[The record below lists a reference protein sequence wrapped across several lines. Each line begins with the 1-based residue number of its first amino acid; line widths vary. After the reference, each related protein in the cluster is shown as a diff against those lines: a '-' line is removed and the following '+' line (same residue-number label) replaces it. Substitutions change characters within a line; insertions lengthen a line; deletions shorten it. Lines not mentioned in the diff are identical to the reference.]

1 MNYHVFRTIG
11 MRFISALFLLS
22 LLLGSVAKA
31 GILLSEVM
39 FDPDGSENTDEFIE
53 LYNDSAFPQQ
63 LQGWMI
69 TDGSGTD
76 TLDDAG
82 MGLLA
87 LPRQFVLILD
97 PDYIAD
103 QSMTYDGLVP
113 TSALVV
119 TVSNGTFGSRGLSN
133 SNSETISL
141 LSSNGTV
148 VSAYSY
154 SIGNT
159 PGHSDEKVRLAGGNS
174 AENWADSEV
183 RHGTPGFR
191 NSVTPPE
198 FDLGIARFVADP
210 KHPNIGEL
218 FTLYSTV
225 LNSGAHSA
233 GNTIRLSVD
242 SIGSGDYELLFE
254 SSIGIVSPADS
265 LEFMWERRHGG
276 RGIARY
282 RVQLIDGDD
291 DSTNNSA
298 SLLVSS
304 SVAAEGLVINEIQFD
319 PLPNRSEWVELTVA
333 GTTPI
338 SLLDVTFSDGLGISD
353 TSRRY
358 RLPDQLL
365 ESGQFVVLAADS
377 SVFSEQIP
385 IEAVV
390 HVFVSGA
397 PTLNN
402 NGDSLILW
410 DVSGDILDRVDYRP
424 NWGQGG
430 NGVSLERLSLSSES
444 NSPSNWGSSVDMT
457 GSTPGRINSLAL
469 PRSRFETSLSI
480 SPSPFTPNGDGIDD
494 VTEISYVLGT
504 PGGTIDLF
512 VFDLR
517 GRQVRRLAGAQSGL
531 TAGSVIWDGRD
542 DKGFDL
548 PTARYT
554 VLLEAEVNGGMKRE
568 KSTVILAR
576 PQ

>member
-1 MNYHVFRTIG
+1 
-11 MRFISALFLLS
+11 MRFISTLLFVS
-22 LLLGSVAKA
+22 LFLGSVANA

-39 FDPDGSENTDEFIE
+39 FDPDGDESADEFIE
-53 LYNDSAFPQQ
+53 LYNDSAFPLQ

-76 TLDDAG
+76 TLADAG

-87 LPRQFVLILD
+87 LPRQYVLILD
-97 PDYIAD
+97 PDYILD
-103 QSMTYDGLVP
+103 QSLTYDGLVP
-113 TSALVV
+113 ISALVV
-119 TVSNGTFGSRGLSN
+119 TISSRTFGSRGLSN
-133 SNSETISL
+133 SSTETISL
-141 LSSNGTV
+141 LSQNGTV

-154 SIGNT
+154 SIGNI
-159 PGHSDEKVRLAGGNS
+159 PGHSDEKIRLAGGNS
-174 AENWADSEV
+174 TENWADSEV

-198 FDLGIARFVADP
+198 FDLGFARFVAEP
-210 KHPNIGEL
+210 KHPNVGEL

-225 LNSGAHSA
+225 LNSGAQLV

-242 SIGSGDYELLFE
+242 SVGSGEYAVLYEEPFSAIL
-254 SSIGIVSPADS
+254 PADS
-265 LEFMWERRHGG
+265 LEFFWERRHVA

-282 RVQLIDGDD
+282 RVDLIEGDD

-298 SLLVSS
+298 SLLVSNS
-304 SVAAEGLVINEIQFD
+304 DAAEGLLINEIQFS
-319 PLPNRSEWVELTVA
+319 PLPNRSEWVELTVT
-333 GTTPI
+333 GLLPI
-338 SLLDVTFSDGLGISD
+338 SLSDVKFSDGLGISD

-358 RLPDQLL
+358 RLPDEIL

-385 IEAVV
+385 IEAIV

-424 NWGQGG
+424 NWGQRG
-430 NGVSLERLSLSSES
+430 NGVSLERLSLASES
-444 NSPSNWGSSVDMT
+444 NSPSNWGSSVDVT
-457 GSTPGRINSLAL
+457 GSTPGRINSRAL
-469 PRSRFETSLSI
+469 PRSRFETTLSI
-480 SPSPFTPNGDGIDD
+480 SPSPFTPNGDGLDD
-494 VTEISYVLGT
+494 VTEISYVLGA
-504 PGGTIDLF
+504 PGDKVDLF
-512 VFDLR
+512 VFDVR
-517 GRQVRRLAGAQSGL
+517 GRQVRRLAGARSGSA
-531 TAGSVIWDGRD
+531 AGSVIWDGRD
-542 DKGFDL
+542 DNGLIL

-554 VLLEAEVNGGMKRE
+554 VLLEAEANGGVKRE

-576 PQ
+576 PK